1 MNLIGSKT
9 IETERLILRSSKM
22 EEQKRLWEILM
33 NPKVNKWYLVGAKK
47 HANNP
52 SHWTWETQ
60 ETFYK
65 SKVDKADNNDVFVW
79 SVFLKPLYT
88 NSGYE
93 EVIGQVS
100 AQENGED
107 ITIRDVGWYMDPVYQ
122 GKGYA
127 TETAKAMID
136 YMFKEAEIN
145 GISSGAVK
153 ENTASCKIFEKL
165 GFHKIGEV
173 IEESPYTFYDGSLTF
188 SKYVLTKKDYF
199 KDKEELDR
207 LHLEYRRSISK

>member
-33 NPKVNKWYLVGAKK
+33 IPEVNKWYLVGAKK

-60 ETFYK
+60 EKFYK
-65 SKVDKADNNDVFVW
+65 SKVDEADNNDVFAW
-79 SVFLKPLYT
+79 SVFLKPEYT
-88 NSGYE
+88 NSRYE
-93 EVIGQVS
+93 EVIGQVT

-107 ITIRDVGWYMDPVYQ
+107 ITIRDVGWYMDPNYQ

-127 TETAKAMID
+127 TEAAKAMID
-136 YMFKEAEIN
+136 YMFKEVEIN
-145 GISSGAVK
+145 GISSCAVK
-153 ENTASCKIFEKL
+153 DNVASCKIFEKL
-165 GFHKIGEV
+165 GFIKMGEV
-173 IEESPYTFYDGSLTF
+173 TEESPYTFFYGILTF
-188 SKYVLTKKDYF
+188 SKYGLTKEYYF
-199 KDKEELDR
+199 NNENNR
-207 LHLEYRRSISK
+207 IRR

>member
-1 MNLIGSKT
+1 MNLIGSRT

-33 NPKVNKWYLVGAKK
+33 IPEVNKWYLVGAKK

-52 SHWTWETQ
+52 SHWAWENQ
-60 ETFYK
+60 EKFYK

-79 SVFLKPLYT
+79 SVFLKPEYT

-107 ITIRDVGWYMDPVYQ
+107 ITIRDVGWYMDPAYQ

-127 TETAKAMID
+127 TEAAQACLKFAFETLNLNEIVAITSVQNKPSEQVMQRLGMQAM
-136 YMFKEAEIN
+136 YEFNHPAL
-145 GISSGAVK
+145 
-153 ENTASCKIFEKL
+153 TQ
-165 GFHKIGEV
+165 
-173 IEESPYTFYDGSLTF
+173 ESPLSRHILY
-188 SKYVLTKKDYF
+188 K
-199 KDKEELDR
+199 
-207 LHLEYRRSISK
+207 ISNE